1 MIRSIAVMAV
11 SVSEDLSDM
20 AIIFPQQFI
29 GNSAYRGLTAPV
41 LQSSEWEYDPA
52 SGYTFNQVYFGWD
65 YGAMTQYA
73 NYFNAYG
80 IGTRIK
86 FENGKATLYT
96 KDSTLATIIDKWEIQ
111 VDQTQPDIFQNE
123 IFNFIMNTAADK
135 SSAISLL
142 RTALESSSAA
152 NAAYSWQSLLAGS
165 PAIYDS
171 SGNVTETFVQALGAG
186 FNYLPQ
192 LKNYFDDYNLGVT
205 NFISGR
211 YSLRHTTNAPNRW
224 QANIA
229 DFNVERIY
237 TIAQLLSEVQNS
249 GLWVLPLPGYLA
261 YKIINYYVPNLIGPN
276 YVWGALKMR
285 SSANTIATS
294 RVEIVTE
301 YVIDQISTNLYYTI

>member
-1 MIRSIAVMAV
+1 MAE
-11 SVSEDLSDM
+11 SVLEDLSDM
-20 AIIFPQQFI
+20 TTIFQPQFI
-29 GNSAYRGLTAPV
+29 GNTAYRGITAPV

-65 YGAMTQYA
+65 YAAMTQYA

-96 KDSTLATIIDKWEIQ
+96 KDSTLATVIDKWEIQ

-142 RTALESSSAA
+142 RTALQNSSAA
-152 NAAYSWQSLLAGS
+152 NAAYSWQSLLDGL
-165 PAIYDS
+165 PAILDTA
-171 SGNVTETFVQALGAG
+171 GNVTTTFMQALGVN
-186 FNYLPQ
+186 FQYLPQ

-237 TIAQLLSEVQNS
+237 TISQLLSEVQNS

-276 YVWGALKMR
+276 YIWGALKMR

>member
-1 MIRSIAVMAV
+1 MFLIRSIAVMAE
-11 SVSEDLSDM
+11 SALEGLSDM
-20 AIIFPQQFI
+20 TTIFLPQFI
-29 GNSAYRGLTAPV
+29 GNTAYRGITAPV

-65 YGAMTQYA
+65 YAAMTQYA

-96 KDSTLATIIDKWEIQ
+96 KDSTLATVIDKWEIQ

-142 RTALESSSAA
+142 RTALQNSTAA
-152 NAAYSWQSLLAGS
+152 NAAYSWQSLLDGL
-165 PAIYDS
+165 PAILDTA
-171 SGNVTETFVQALGAG
+171 GNVTTTFMQALGVN
-186 FNYLPQ
+186 FQYLPQ

-224 QANIA
+224 QKTLRTLMSKGFIQFHSFLARCRIA
-229 DFNVERIY
+229 GCGFSRCRVIWPTKSSIITFR
-237 TIAQLLSEVQNS
+237 TLSTELS
-249 GLWVLPLPGYLA
+249 GA
-261 YKIINYYVPNLIGPN
+261 HKD
-276 YVWGALKMR
+276 A
-285 SSANTIATS
+285 
-294 RVEIVTE
+294 
-301 YVIDQISTNLYYTI
+301 